1 VRENIA
7 RLGDAPPS
15 AIVEAANMAGVHEM
29 ILRLPNGYETEIGD
43 SGAIL
48 SGGQRQRIALARALL
63 GSPRLLVLD
72 EPNSNL
78 DRDGEAALS
87 NAIAAVKASG
97 GSVVMIA
104 HRPNMLAHVDK
115 ILVLRNGQVETF
127 GAAHDVIRL
136 ISRPRPVA
144 NAGSSAAL
152 ETA

>member
-1 VRENIA
+1 MRCSRSATRSTATVA
-7 RLGDAPPS
+7 SRLP
-15 AIVEAANMAGVHEM
+15 E
-29 ILRLPNGYETEIGD
+29 RPNGYETEIGD

-104 HRPNMLAHVDK
+104 HRPNMLAHSTRFWSCATARSK
-115 ILVLRNGQVETF
+115 RSVLPT
-127 GAAHDVIRL
+127 
-136 ISRPRPVA
+136 
-144 NAGSSAAL
+144 
-152 ETA
+152 T